1 MAIYLTEN
9 GYTEYTKNTDD
20 KNSHGLGLWEVRQF
34 LNKRD
39 NLNLHTTKNNT
50 YFIQQFEIFNK

>member
-1 MAIYLTEN
+1 MDKIFEKGFTS
-9 GYTEYTKNTDD
+9 KNTDD